1 MKSTYR
7 SVKKITFF
15 DRLSRLNYIQ
25 ACKLLGHGGSKAM
38 VEGGKL
44 EIDPSDVRLTD
55 KRFTIFLLSPMP
67 YEFWIEEDHG
77 SKLGLKWGSSQGRKA
92 VTQAGAAFTYLL
104 DQKTHLGLAKSPDDK
119 IPMELLSEDQL
130 ETRMLAERRERALKE
145 KMIVTSKNDQKVWTD
160 YDVFS
165 QESGKTYRVAFRGFD
180 PGVSYCACP
189 DFRKNTLGTCKHLI
203 RVENFVKDTFDKK
216 VLSKPYQRK
225 HYTLHLVYGKET
237 ELSLS
242 FPSRQDS
249 TLKVRPFRQ
258 SNPNAEEVR
267 ALLGTIRKLENSGER
282 VVIYPDAEEYV
293 EKILRKERLQQL
305 SAEIRQNPTKHP
317 LREKLLKT
325 TLLPYQMDGI
335 AFAVGA
341 GRSILADEMGLGKTI
356 QGIGVAELLAQ
367 EMGIQKVLVI
377 CPTSLKS
384 QWESE
389 IRRFCDRE
397 SQLITGSLMDRH
409 GQYAKPV
416 FYTICNYEQVLRDL
430 VAIEPVKWDLIILD
444 EGQRIK
450 NWEAKTSATIKK
462 LKSKYALV
470 LSGTPLEN
478 RLDDLYSVV
487 EFIDERLLG
496 PAFRFFHKHR
506 VANEK
511 GKITGYKELDHLRKQ
526 LRPILLRRTRDLVL
540 KEMPPRVT
548 HIVRIPPTEEQE
560 GQHAGHMR
568 KVSAIIKKRFLTE
581 MDIIQLQ
588 KELLMCRMTADS
600 TALVIKDAPGSSTK
614 LEKLAQLFDRFVD
627 EAGRKIILFSEW
639 TSMLDLIEPLLKER
653 KLPFVRLDGNVAQI
667 KRKILVKEFQEN
679 PQCRLFLT
687 TNAGSTGLNLQ
698 AANTVV
704 NVDLPWNPAVLEQRI
719 ARAHRM
725 GQKNTVEVFI
735 LVTERTIEENLL
747 ATLGAKKE
755 LSMAALD
762 FDSQVKEVTLSS
774 GMEELKRR
782 LEVLIGQKPTPTLE
796 TVTTSSVVDKEEVQK
811 AGGEMLASVFK
822 FISKVIPQREGMNS
836 ATEEAVLKG
845 FRNCLETDAE
855 GRHRFTVVLP
865 DDQSLQDLAKAVGGM
880 IGKS

>member
-1 MKSTYR
+1 M
-7 SVKKITFF
+7 
-15 DRLSRLNYIQ
+15 
-25 ACKLLGHGGSKAM
+25 A
-38 VEGGKL
+38 EGGKF

-55 KRFTIFLLSPMP
+55 KRFTVSFFIPRH
-67 YEFWIEEDHG
+67 YEFWLEEDLG
-77 SKLGLKWGSSQGRKA
+77 SKLGLKWGSSEGKKCIPE
-92 VTQAGAAFTYLL
+92 AGAALTYLL
-104 DQKTHLGLAKSPDDK
+104 DQKTPLGLAKDPEDK
-119 IPMELLSEDQL
+119 IPMELLDEKQL
-130 ETRMLAERRERALKE
+130 ERRMLVERRERALKE
-145 KMIVTSKNDQKVWTD
+145 KMTVTSKEEKRPWTD

-165 QESGKTYRVAFRGFD
+165 QESGKTYRVALRGLEMGTSF
-180 PGVSYCACP
+180 CTCP
-189 DFRKNTLGTCKHLI
+189 DFRKNTLGTCKHLM
-203 RVENFVKDTFDKK
+203 RVENFVKDAFSKK
-216 VLSKPYQRK
+216 VLAKPHQRK
-225 HYTLHLVYGKET
+225 HYTLHLRYGKET

-242 FPSRQDS
+242 FPSDQDS
-249 TLKVRPFRQ
+249 STRVRPFRQ
-258 SNPNAEEVR
+258 VDPNAEEVR
-267 ALLGTIRKLENSGER
+267 SLLGTIRKLEKSGEQ

-305 SAEIRQNPTKHP
+305 SLEIRQNPAKHP

-335 AFAVGA
+335 GFAVGA

-367 EMGIQKVLVI
+367 EIGIQKVLVI

-389 IRRFCDRE
+389 IRRFCDRD
-397 SQLITGSLMDRH
+397 SQAITGSLMDRH
-409 GQYAKPV
+409 SQYAKPV

-487 EFIDERLLG
+487 EFVDERLLG
-496 PAFRFFHKHR
+496 PAFRFFHRHR
-506 VANEK
+506 VADEK
-511 GKITGYKELDHLRKQ
+511 GKILGYKELDHLRRQ
-526 LRPILLRRTRDLVL
+526 LKPILLRRTRDLVL

-548 HIVRIPPTEEQE
+548 QIVRIPPSEEQE
-560 GQHAGHMR
+560 MQHIGHMR
-568 KVSAIIKKRFLTE
+568 KVSSIIKKRFLTE
-581 MDIIQLQ
+581 MDLIQLQ
-588 KELLMCRMTADS
+588 KELMMCRMVADS
-600 TALVIKDAPGSSTK
+600 TELVIKDAPGHSTK
-614 LEKLAQLFDRFVD
+614 LKKLEELFDRFVD
-627 EAGRKIILFSEW
+627 ESGRKIVLFSEW
-639 TSMLDLIEPLLKER
+639 TTMLNLIEPLLVKR
-653 KLPFVRLDGNVAQI
+653 KLRFVRLDGSVPQK
-667 KRKILVKEFQEN
+667 KRKGLVKEFQED
-679 PQCRLFLT
+679 PGCRLFLT

-698 AANTVV
+698 SANTVV

-735 LVTERTIEENLL
+735 LVTERTLEENLL

-762 FDSQVKEVTLSS
+762 FGSEVKEVTLSS

-796 TVTTSSVVDKEEVQK
+796 TPVIGSEVNKEEVQK

-822 FISKVIPQREGMNS
+822 FISKVIPQREGLNS
-836 ATEEAVLKG
+836 EIEEAVLKG

-855 GRHRFTVVLP
+855 GRCRFTVVLP
-865 DDQSLQDLAKAVGGM
+865 DDQSLSDLAKAVGGM
-880 IGKS
+880 QSAY